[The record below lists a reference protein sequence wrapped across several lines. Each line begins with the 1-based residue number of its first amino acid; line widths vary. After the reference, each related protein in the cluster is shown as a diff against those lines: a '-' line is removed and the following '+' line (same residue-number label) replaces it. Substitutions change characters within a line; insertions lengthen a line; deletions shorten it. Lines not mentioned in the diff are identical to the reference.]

1 MLLPHPNLL
10 RVYDVRRNANDE
22 ICGTSD
28 SLLVYCEYLQDS
40 LKHELNR
47 RRLNSMMLYSQ
58 KQRN

>member
-28 SLLVYCEYLQDS
+28 SLLVYCEYLQHS